1 MSGLSKTCFGFSL
14 PLPKAENCLAE
25 HHRKSSILT
34 MLHPSQLGQNGG
46 AKIFGHRYIIYIW
59 LRSGMW
65 KPYKWLSLKIQ
76 NSEKIGGEQMIF
88 AEKAWNLLRSGQNI
102 ICRKKSTFAL
112 QKYFLL
118 STDSSKTIKID
129 HFVGIFKFTKL
140 EYLFENFEESA
151 DNREYFCKANV
162 NFFQFMIFW

>member
-59 LRSGMW
+59 FRSWVW
-65 KPYKWLSLKIQ
+65 KLFEWLSLKAQ
-76 NSEKIGGEQMIF
+76 NSEKIGDKQHFF
-88 AEKAWNLLRSGQNI
+88 AEKGRNLLRSYQNI
-102 ICRKKSTFAL
+102 TNWKKSTFAL
-112 QKYFLL
+112 QKYFPL
-118 STDSSKTIKID
+118 SADSSKTIKMD
-129 HFVGIFKFTKL
+129 HFVCVFAKFT
-140 EYLFENFEESA
+140 
-151 DNREYFCKANV
+151 
-162 NFFQFMIFW
+162 I

>member
-1 MSGLSKTCFGFSL
+1 MPGLSKKCFGFSL

-65 KPYKWLSLKIQ
+65 KPFKWLSLKIQ

-88 AEKAWNLLRSGQNI
+88 AEKAWNLLRSCQNI
-102 ICRKKSTFAL
+102 IGRKKNRHLLYKSILYCQLIPQNSQIVTLILWIWQRSQQNDQFWWFLRNQLTIENTFVK
-112 QKYFLL
+112 Q
-118 STDSSKTIKID
+118 
-129 HFVGIFKFTKL
+129 
-140 EYLFENFEESA
+140 
-151 DNREYFCKANV
+151 
-162 NFFQFMIFW
+162 M

>member
-59 LRSGMW
+59 FRSWVW
-65 KPYKWLSLKIQ
+65 KLFEWLSLKAQ
-76 NSEKIGGEQMIF
+76 NSEKIGDKQHFF
-88 AEKAWNLLRSGQNI
+88 AEKGRNLLRSYQNI
-102 ICRKKSTFAL
+102 TNWKKSTFAL
-112 QKYFLL
+112 QKYFPL
-118 STDSSKTIKID
+118 SADSSKTFKIHKWLTLWCKFGKD
-129 HFVGIFKFTKL
+129 TNKIIHFDG
-140 EYLFENFEESA
+140 
-151 DNREYFCKANV
+151 
-162 NFFQFMIFW
+162 FWRISW

>member
-88 AEKAWNLLRSGQNI
+88 AEKAWNLLRSCQNI
-102 ICRKKSTFAL
+102 ICSKKSTFAL
-112 QKYFLL
+112 QKYSLL
-118 STDSSKTIKID
+118 SADSSKFSNSYSNFVNLAKIP
-129 HFVGIFKFTKL
+129 TKWSIL
-140 EYLFENFEESA
+140 MVFEESV
-151 DNREYFCKANV
+151 DNRKYFCKANV
-162 NFFQFMIFW
+162 DFFLD